1 LVSQHCVLWGEPTPA
16 PLTCVV
22 AVMDSTKVGTVEQLR
37 FSRRPWGGKAP
48 NPEAVPPS
56 WGEAGSPHAPAA
68 GGGRFVCPSPPP
80 AALFASHLAR

>member
-1 LVSQHCVLWGEPTPA
+1 MSQRRVLRAEPPPA

-56 WGEAGSPHAPAA
+56 WGEARSPHAPAA
-68 GGGRFVCPSPPP
+68 GGGRFPCLSPPP